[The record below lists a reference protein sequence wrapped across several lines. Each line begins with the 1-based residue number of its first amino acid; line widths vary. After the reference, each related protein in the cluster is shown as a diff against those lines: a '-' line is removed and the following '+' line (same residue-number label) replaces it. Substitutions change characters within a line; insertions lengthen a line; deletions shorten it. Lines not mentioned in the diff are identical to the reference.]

1 MAKSLSDALGDAR
14 SVLVLA
20 PGMAEGTDAVCGTL
34 SRGIGGE
41 GGAPPNVLAVSLTR
55 SAADWL
61 AARGEYVGEDA
72 DVRLIETGGTT
83 HPDAAAVESAEDLTG
98 IEIALGDPLSA
109 LADADGPT
117 AICLDSLTVLLQYVD
132 LERAYRFLHELDGR
146 FAAAGARAHYHL
158 DPGAHDET
166 TLATLS
172 TLVDAAV
179 GVGTDPPGG
188 VDERVTVDGVEVA
201 VSLRRT
207 PEPEGDTEGN
217 D

>member
-1 MAKSLSDALGDAR
+1 MVQSLSEALGDAR

-34 SRGIGGE
+34 ARGDGDGE
-41 GGAPPNVLAVSLTR
+41 GPPNVLAVSLTR

-61 AARGEYVGEDA
+61 AARRQYVGEDA
-72 DVRLIETGGTT
+72 EIRLVETGGTT
-83 HPDAAAVESAEDLTG
+83 DPDASTVESAEDLTG
-98 IEIALGDPLSA
+98 IEIALGEPLA
-109 LADADGPT
+109 TFADADAPVT
-117 AICLDSLTVLLQYVD
+117 VCLDSLTVLLQYVD

-146 FAAAGARAHYHL
+146 FVEAGARAHYHL
-158 DPGAHDET
+158 DPGAHDEEV
-166 TLATLS
+166 LATLS

-188 VDERVTVDGVEVA
+188 VDERVTVDGTEVA
-201 VSLRRT
+201 VSLRRA
-207 PEPEGDTEGN
+207 PETEGILEGN